1 MALAMCPTAEVV
13 ALLETNEETRGSI
26 APIREALTAD
36 AQRAAIVGTLQNGLR
51 KINSKEIV
59 WVLSGADFTLDLN
72 NPAAPKALVLG
83 NNPDLDDTYG
93 PVLALVAT
101 VALKQMNQVG
111 KADSIALLDEFTT
124 FYVPNFDTYP
134 ATARSNKVAIVIGIQ
149 DFSQLEAR
157 YGKNKKNAILGTL
170 SNQFYGLQNNLESA
184 QYVSD
189 LWGKED
195 VQTTSTNQSESSG
208 PKQSSSAGTSQAT
221 TERQRIRVQDVTN
234 LQTGQFYGKLVESD
248 YSTFKARLSG
258 TEWPATEWK
267 EFAEVTPEMVTAN
280 YRRIQTEAR
289 SLLTVATK
297 TPAPAPV
304 VISPPAAAPRPTNNG
319 QAVADDF

>member
-1 MALAMCPTAEVV
+1 
-13 ALLETNEETRGSI
+13 
-26 APIREALTAD
+26 
-36 AQRAAIVGTLQNGLR
+36 
-51 KINSKEIV
+51 
-59 WVLSGADFTLDLN
+59 
-72 NPAAPKALVLG
+72 LVLG

-319 QAVADDF
+319 QAIADDF